1 MLSTKPLPL
10 PKTLPMRRSTI
21 ILLAALLALALL
33 LAILYKP
40 LLALYHQEQGGRMLA
55 EVLPAGDNAYG
66 GFACLRPFLE
76 DLQQRAKVQRA
87 LEHLTKAQSL
97 APRQAHTYY
106 QIGRAYCLLGD
117 YERAV
122 PAFQTFAELR
132 PKNPLASLEL
142 AFALLNA
149 CPPNGKCADGLNSY
163 DVWRR
168 AGVTAEHFLEMAE
181 RERQKENYP
190 EALLYYQQAQRM
202 GRELRST
209 IAYVRYLIF
218 KANGDDERAL
228 QALQSAVE
236 MDMGWV
242 NEEIMIQSYLLG
254 SKLSKGGQTRKA
266 ENIIR
271 AFGNE
276 PPRLIQIGEEFQKEG
291 MYTLAMRL
299 YQAAGVGRKIDFF
312 DPFLDLSSLIVLESF
327 VSTNRWLPCPWCEN
341 VEGRFEVSTGIL
353 EVSYSNNLAYR
364 DGFGYLFIPNLFIGN
379 HKELLLRLK
388 GEPGALLTMEIVVDG
403 ERSRPLNYQ
412 PLPQDWEI
420 WAVPIQGDVLN
431 EILIGIGELEPVL
444 TPLEYHL
451 FIDWIAL
458 R

>member
-40 LLALYHQEQGGRMLA
+40 LLALYHQEQGGRWLA
-55 EVLPAGDNAYG
+55 RVVHVGDNAYG

-122 PAFQTFAELR
+122 PAFQTFTELR

-142 AFALLNA
+142 GFALLNA

-209 IAYVRYLIF
+209 ITYLRF
-218 KANGDDERAL
+218 LTLQKAGDTENANK
-228 QALQSAVE
+228 ALQSAIE
-236 MDMGWV
+236 MDRGWV
-242 NEEIMIQSYLLG
+242 DE
-254 SKLSKGGQTRKA
+254 
-266 ENIIR
+266 
-271 AFGNE
+271 
-276 PPRLIQIGEEFQKEG
+276 
-291 MYTLAMRL
+291 AMRFNGYYQLGKLYTDQQDWKHAEKIYRKMISDYSASDSYSSRLPEL
-299 YQAAGVGRKIDFF
+299 YQ
-312 DPFLDLSSLIVLESF
+312 LL
-327 VSTNRWLPCPWCEN
+327 EN
-341 VEGRFEVSTGIL
+341 VLTNL
-353 EVSYSNNLAYR
+353 ELQTVKT
-364 DGFGYLFIPNLFIGN
+364 D
-379 HKELLLRLK
+379 K
-388 GEPGALLTMEIVVDG
+388 
-403 ERSRPLNYQ
+403 
-412 PLPQDWEI
+412 
-420 WAVPIQGDVLN
+420 
-431 EILIGIGELEPVL
+431 
-444 TPLEYHL
+444 
-451 FIDWIAL
+451 
-458 R
+458 

>member
-40 LLALYHQEQGGRMLA
+40 LLALYHQEQGGRWLA
-55 EVLPAGDNAYG
+55 RVVPVGDNAYG

-122 PAFQTFAELR
+122 PDFQTFTELR

-142 AFALLNA
+142 GFALLSA

-209 IAYVRYLIF
+209 MGYMRYLMLKDTNQQEAIKMLSEAIKRDKGWLSEVERINALYALALEYFTREDYPKAREYFDKVVKLTIDRPNLIAKLSMSYLYIGISFAYVGDLQNALPYLEKSIRVGPRNEWAHINYGIYLYYYDPRLF
-218 KANGDDERAL
+218 EKSKSHFNTALELSGYQDERMWGSIISFL
-228 QALQSAVE
+228 K
-236 MDMGWV
+236 GV
-242 NEEIMIQSYLLG
+242 NLEEEVNSY
-254 SKLSKGGQTRKA
+254 
-266 ENIIR
+266 
-271 AFGNE
+271 
-276 PPRLIQIGEEFQKEG
+276 
-291 MYTLAMRL
+291 
-299 YQAAGVGRKIDFF
+299 
-312 DPFLDLSSLIVLESF
+312 
-327 VSTNRWLPCPWCEN
+327 C
-341 VEGRFEVSTGIL
+341 
-353 EVSYSNNLAYR
+353 NLAL
-364 DGFGYLFIPNLFIGN
+364 D
-379 HKELLLRLK
+379 K
-388 GEPGALLTMEIVVDG
+388 MVVL
-403 ERSRPLNYQ
+403 SRAICP
-412 PLPQDWEI
+412 
-420 WAVPIQGDVLN
+420 
-431 EILIGIGELEPVL
+431 
-444 TPLEYHL
+444 
-451 FIDWIAL
+451 
-458 R
+458 